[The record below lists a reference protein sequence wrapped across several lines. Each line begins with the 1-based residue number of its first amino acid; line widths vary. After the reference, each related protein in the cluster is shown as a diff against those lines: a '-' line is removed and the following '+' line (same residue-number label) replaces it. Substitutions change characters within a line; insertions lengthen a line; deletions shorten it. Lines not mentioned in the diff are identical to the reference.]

1 MSTDCFIVVGYNN
14 SRIYDVAKLRDI
26 CHREYRAAVV
36 LFTEHA
42 KPQDHA
48 AADVVLVAPL
58 GAVEGA
64 VAVAPIAEE
73 LRRLDLR
80 PVGVLPFSDRG
91 VPLGACLARSF
102 GLPGA
107 DPAQAAAGLDK
118 RRFRRLEAAAPAHP
132 PGYSPVRSWSVRTL
146 PEFEAAVERLGGSA
160 FVKPANEGNSRG
172 CQVVSDIGMCRRAWA
187 ALAPYHDDGVIVEML
202 IENAREYSW
211 DFVAGARWL
220 TAKHTTQDRFRA
232 EMQQIVPAPL
242 DPRRVALLDRA
253 GEHVRQL
260 VSTDNGAF
268 HNELFLRDNG
278 VVAVETNMR
287 PGGMHIW
294 DLARLAFA
302 DFDPWRMW
310 LQWSV
315 SGVTRRIQPTPRA
328 VAGTRMLRAPADGV
342 VVSVP
347 DVPALAEAL
356 GIAVEHASF
365 SASPMDPVSTDV
377 SDNAGFVGEIIL
389 TAGDSTTLRDRL
401 DRLSAAIEARIEVRS
416 VQRCRPNDAHSAF
429 RWSHAAARAAR

>member
-36 LFTEHA
+36 LVTEHA